1 MFLQIKE
8 NNKLYCEGA
17 TPHDAAPSIS
27 ANRARK
33 EDLSTRDIDLA
44 TDIDRRRAYIDGEI
58 AWLVKPAAFHFIVI
72 AEVFALDDIA
82 HHLALPWLEVDFL
95 EVLQL
100 LLGTDDGALVIGDI
114 ELHHLLAFDLA
125 DIGDFDTDGARID
138 GGYTISELRVA
149 QTIAEGE
156 NYARG
161 SHTIELVIVVP
172 AIAYKDVLGI
182 DFHFVACTLMG

>member
-33 EDLSTRDIDLA
+33 EDLSAGDIDLA
-44 TDIDRRRAYIDGEI
+44 TDIDRRRADKDGEI

-72 AEVFALDDIA
+72 AEVIVLNDVA
-82 HHLALPWLEVDFL
+82 HYLALTRLEVDLL
-95 EVLQL
+95 EVLQF
-100 LLGTDDGALVIGDI
+100 LLGTNDGALVIGDI

-125 DIGDFDTDGARID
+125 DIGDFDTHSACINGRYAVC
-138 GGYTISELRVA
+138 ELRVA
-149 QTIAEGE
+149 QTIAKGE
-156 NYARG
+156 NYA
-161 SHTIELVIVVP
+161 
-172 AIAYKDVLGI
+172 
-182 DFHFVACTLMG
+182 

>member
-17 TPHDAAPSIS
+17 APHDAAPSIS
-27 ANRARK
+27 VNRARK
-33 EDLSTRDIDLA
+33 EDLSARDIDLA

-72 AEVFALDDIA
+72 AEVIVLDDVA
-82 HHLALPWLEVDFL
+82 DHLALPRLEVYLL

-100 LLGTDDGALVIGDI
+100 LLGTDNGTLDVAYVELNDLLTLDI
-114 ELHHLLAFDLA
+114 A
-125 DIGDFDTDGARID
+125 DIGHLHAYGARID
-138 GGYTISELRVA
+138 GGYAISELRVA

-156 NYARG
+156 NYA
-161 SHTIELVIVVP
+161 
-172 AIAYKDVLGI
+172 
-182 DFHFVACTLMG
+182 